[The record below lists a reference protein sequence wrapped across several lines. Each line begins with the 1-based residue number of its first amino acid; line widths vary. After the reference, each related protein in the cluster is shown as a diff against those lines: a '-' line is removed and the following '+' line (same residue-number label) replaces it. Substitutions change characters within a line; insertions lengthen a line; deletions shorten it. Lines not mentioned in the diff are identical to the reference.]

1 MQLRKRILNAALK
14 RGGVLTQSQLTRY
27 VIRVSNKEKQKEIK
41 ALVKDGFMQAI
52 TIKQTN
58 KTGVNP
64 TQYQLTPSGLKL
76 AA

>member
-41 ALVKDGFMQAI
+41 ALVKDGFMEAI
-52 TIKQTN
+52 TINQTN

-64 TQYQLTPSGLKL
+64 MRYHLTPSGLEL
-76 AA
+76 AS